1 MNPPARVIAAGVP
14 AGCIGIFRPP
24 EGDEAPPRSAQFR
37 PRRRT
42 RHRVRHTVVLDL
54 ILIFVSVAVAA
65 LTLLPGRFGQE
76 LVLTAKRS
84 PLVAAA
90 LPTSPAAAA
99 QVIAAYTA
107 FVRALTAA
115 EPQPQARA
123 AAILAPYA
131 AQPYLGHVLAQMAWY
146 RAHDEVSWG
155 YLIPH
160 VTSVQITGGQA
171 IVRDCQDAGN
181 AWLVSTVTGRVIPG
195 TVGYVRTYLIAVLV
209 RGTDGR
215 WRLALLAHV
224 AGRCSPV
231 PSPS

>member
-1 MNPPARVIAAGVP
+1 MTPLARSTTLDVP
-14 AGCIGIFRPP
+14 AGCIRTFRPP
-24 EGDEAPPRSAQFR
+24 GGEESPARGVLRV
-37 PRRRT
+37 
-42 RHRVRHTVVLDL
+42 RHRVRQTVVLDL
-54 ILIFVSVAVAA
+54 TVILLFVVVAA
-65 LTLLPGRFGQE
+65 VTLLSGPFGHE
-76 LVLTAKRS
+76 PVLTARRS
-84 PLVAAA
+84 PVNAAA
-90 LPTSPAAAA
+90 AAPSPAAAA

-107 FVRALTAA
+107 FFPALTAA
-115 EPQPQARA
+115 EPQPQPRA
-123 AAILAPYA
+123 AVVLAPSA
-131 AQPYLGHVLAQMAWY
+131 TQPYLGHVLAQMAWY

-171 IVRDCQDAGN
+171 VVRDCQDASN

-195 TVGYVRTYLIAVLV
+195 TAGCVRTYLVAVLT
-209 RGTDGR
+209 RGSDGR

>member
-1 MNPPARVIAAGVP
+1 
-14 AGCIGIFRPP
+14 
-24 EGDEAPPRSAQFR
+24 
-37 PRRRT
+37 
-42 RHRVRHTVVLDL
+42 VLDL
-54 ILIFVSVAVAA
+54 IVILISVAVALALLPVRVGHESA
-65 LTLLPGRFGQE
+65 LTAQ
-76 LVLTAKRS
+76 RS
-84 PLVAAA
+84 PLAAA
-90 LPTSPAAAA
+90 AVPASPAGAA

-115 EPQPQARA
+115 EPQSRARA
-123 AAILAPYA
+123 AALLAPYA

-146 RAHDEVSWG
+146 RTRDEAPGG

-195 TVGYVRTYLIAVLV
+195 TAGCVRTYLVAVLV
-209 RGTDGR
+209 RGPDRR

-224 AGRCSPV
+224 GGPCSPV